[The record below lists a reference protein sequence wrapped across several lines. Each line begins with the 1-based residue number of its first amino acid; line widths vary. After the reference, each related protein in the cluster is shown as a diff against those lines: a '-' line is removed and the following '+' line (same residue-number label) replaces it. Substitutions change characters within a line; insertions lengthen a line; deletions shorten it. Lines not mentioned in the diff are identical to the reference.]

1 MVQIHRQ
8 RKKKQLKIKI
18 MLETVDSVLPTSTPL
33 LATDK
38 KKDLTTTLVSVGAS
52 ALVLFVTVW
61 VVGKAWQRSQK
72 A

>member
-1 MVQIHRQ
+1 
-8 RKKKQLKIKI
+8 
-18 MLETVDSVLPTSTPL
+18 MLETVDSILPTTTPL
-33 LATDK
+33 VSADN

>member
-1 MVQIHRQ
+1 MFDTIDN
-8 RKKKQLKIKI
+8 
-18 MLETVDSVLPTSTPL
+18 ELPTSTPM
-33 LATDK
+33 ATDK

>member
-1 MVQIHRQ
+1 
-8 RKKKQLKIKI
+8 
-18 MLETVDSVLPTSTPL
+18 MLEAVDTILPSSTPL
-33 LATDK
+33 VSSDK

>member
-1 MVQIHRQ
+1 
-8 RKKKQLKIKI
+8 

-33 LATDK
+33 ASDK

-61 VVGKAWQRSQK
+61 VVGKAWQKSQK

>member
-1 MVQIHRQ
+1 
-8 RKKKQLKIKI
+8 
-18 MLETVDSVLPTSTPL
+18 MLETVDTILPTSVPL

-52 ALVLFVTVW
+52 ALVIFATVW
-61 VVGKAWQRSQK
+61 LVGKAWQRSQK

>member
-1 MVQIHRQ
+1 
-8 RKKKQLKIKI
+8 
-18 MLETVDSVLPTSTPL
+18 MLETVDTILPTSTP

-52 ALVLFVTVW
+52 ALVLFATVW
-61 VVGKAWQRSQK
+61 LVGKAWQRSQK